1 MTDHH
6 DPTCQACPLWA
17 SARTVCVPGEG
28 PLDSTLLVVGIAPGQ
43 AEDAKGQPFVGK
55 SGRLLRQILFDNNLT
70 PRLTNVVRCRPF
82 NTETNENRDPQSDE
96 VKACAQYLQ
105 AEIAAMPN
113 LKFVVA
119 LGSLPMHALGVRGSV
134 IDLAGVPRRVT
145 LYGRDLLVVPVAHP
159 AAIVRAPKNISTWES
174 HWHQIR
180 ELVHPRA
187 VSFSDTVGATI
198 LPEGIAETTR
208 EVLMTSSQPPA
219 LRSMTRGLWD
229 LPIAVD
235 LETTSLEADRGSVLS
250 CAISDGVSTAAWWIA
265 APGDLVAAG
274 EILGGSGAYRRVIV
288 HSAQM
293 EGRWAETFFGHDRE
307 RIATSMIDTQLLAY
321 RVNPGQPMSLASCA
335 ARFLPELSGWKRE
348 TESLLKDD
356 EGVSML
362 ELPREEVLHRNAVD
376 AHVTRKLF
384 DVLRPQITEEEWT
397 LHSEDVA
404 ISMCNARMAR
414 RGMLLDDDALIALR
428 KELLATMERERT
440 WFVQQTGIADFNPGS
455 TQQLGRMFAARNIP
469 LPKTPTGAPSTNGM
483 DLRILRHDTKDP
495 KTVELVDRILAYR
508 KAQDVLG
515 DNVTGYAT
523 RRSADGRVRSSLFW
537 PGTVTWRPAS
547 RDPNLLNVPRTGV
560 RHLFKAPPGM
570 AFMEIDLS
578 QVELRGMAAASG
590 DPVLLQGYRD
600 GADFHTRRAQMIYGR
615 QEITKAERYV
625 GKKVNFSCGY
635 GIGDMTLWESFAKE
649 DVHLPMEVVRNGR
662 RSFWKDFAV
671 LGQYR
676 EDRLKAILA
685 GEPQYGLTGGYH
697 WTIDDMHLLHPRD
710 EDEAAG
716 SCYNATIQSMPPR
729 LMYRVALKLE
739 HQIEIVLL
747 TYDGIIAYVPLD
759 SVVEVGRRVREV
771 VREVTEAV
779 RWPHPIEIPADIKA
793 GPNWQAVQEVA
804 V

>member
-1 MTDHH
+1 MTDTLH

-17 SARTVCVPGEG
+17 SAKHVCVGGEG
-28 PLDSTLLVVGIAPGQ
+28 PLDTTLLVVGIAPGQ

-55 SGRLLRQILFDNNLT
+55 SGRLLRQILFDNDLT
-70 PRLTNVVRCRPF
+70 PRLTNVVRCRPC
-82 NTETNENRDPQSDE
+82 NTETNENRDPQADE
-96 VKACAQYLQ
+96 VRACAQYLE
-105 AEIAAMPN
+105 AEIRAMPS
-113 LKFVVA
+113 LKYVVA
-119 LGSLPMHALGVRGSV
+119 LGSLPMHALGVKGSV
-134 IDLAGVPRRVT
+134 IELAGVPRKVT

-159 AAIVRAPKNISTWES
+159 AAIIRMPKNISTWES

-187 VSFSDTVGATI
+187 VSFSDTVNATI
-198 LPEGIAETTR
+198 LPDGLQGGPIPG
-208 EVLMTSSQPPA
+208 VGVGNLQA
-219 LRSMTRGLWD
+219 L
-229 LPIAVD
+229 D

-250 CAISDGVSTAAWWIA
+250 VAASDGRKTVAWWMA
-265 APGDLVAAG
+265 GPGDLIAADALLRG
-274 EILGGSGAYRRVIV
+274 PERIVV

-293 EGRWAETFFGHDRE
+293 EGRWACDFFGHDRE
-307 RIATSMIDTQLLAY
+307 KVAERLIDTQLLAY

-335 ARFLPELSGWKRE
+335 ARHCPELSGWKRE

-384 DVLRPQITEEEWT
+384 DVLRPRVTEEEWS

-404 ISMCNARMAR
+404 ISLCNARMAR

-428 KELLATMERERT
+428 KELLATMARERA
-440 WFVQQTGIADFNPGS
+440 WFVQQTGVPDFNPGS
-455 TQQLGRMFAARNIP
+455 TQQLARVFAARNIP
-469 LPKTPTGAPSTNGM
+469 LPKTPTGNPSTNGM
-483 DLRILRHDTKDP
+483 DLRILRHDTTDP
-495 KTVELVDRILAYR
+495 QVVELVDRILAYR

-523 RRSADGRVRSSLFW
+523 RRSSDGRVRSSLFW

-590 DPVLLQGYRD
+590 DPVLLEGYRN
-600 GADFHTRRAQMIYGR
+600 GADFHTRRAQMIYEKT
-615 QEITKAERYV
+615 EITKAERYV

-635 GIGDMTLWESFAKE
+635 GIGDMALWEAFARE
-649 DVHLPMEVVRNGR
+649 DVHLPMDVVRKGR
-662 RSFWKDFAV
+662 RSFWQDFAV

-676 EDRLKAILA
+676 EERLRAILD

-697 WTIDDMHLLHPRD
+697 WTIEDMRLLHPRD

-729 LMYRVALKLE
+729 LMYRAALKIE
-739 HQIEIVLL
+739 HQVEIVLL
-747 TYDGIIAYVPLD
+747 TYDGLLIYCPLD
-759 SVVEVGRRVREV
+759 SVVDVARHVRQV
-771 VREVTEAV
+771 VADVTGAV
-779 RWPHPIEIPADIKA
+779 RWPHHIEIPADIKA
-793 GPNWQAVQEVA
+793 GPNWGDLKEVTG
-804 V
+804 